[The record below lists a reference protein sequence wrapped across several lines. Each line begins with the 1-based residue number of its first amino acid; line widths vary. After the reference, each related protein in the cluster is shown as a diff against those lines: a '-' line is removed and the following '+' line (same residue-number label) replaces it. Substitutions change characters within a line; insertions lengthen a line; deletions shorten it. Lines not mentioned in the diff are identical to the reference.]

1 MQTLGYEICLTA
13 RKIYQ
18 HLNALFEPLDI
29 TPEQWILIKALIH
42 QEGISQKE
50 LALKV
55 RKDQNTT
62 KAIVDKLVDKGYI
75 HRVSNPM
82 DRRAFILTLTPK
94 AKEVAPKL
102 AKLDGVMIDTLK
114 SGLSKEE
121 IESFCATLKKIQE
134 NLRLD

>member
-62 KAIVDKLVDKGYI
+62 KAIVDKLVV

-82 DRRAFILTLTPK
+82 DRRAFILTPTLK

-102 AKLDGVMIDTLK
+102 KSLDEQMLQTLQNNI
-114 SGLSKEE
+114 SKEE
-121 IESFCATLKKIQE
+121 INSFLATLFKLKDNIT
-134 NLRLD
+134 L

>member
-82 DRRAFILTLTPK
+82 DRRAFILTLTLK

-102 AKLDGVMIDTLK
+102 KSLDEQMLQTLQNNI
-114 SGLSKEE
+114 SKEE
-121 IESFCATLKKIQE
+121 INSFLATLFKLKDNIT
-134 NLRLD
+134 L

>member
-42 QEGISQKE
+42 QGGISQKE

-82 DRRAFILTLTPK
+82 DRRAFILTPTLK

-102 AKLDGVMIDTLK
+102 KSLDEQMLQTLQNNI
-114 SGLSKEE
+114 SKEE
-121 IESFCATLKKIQE
+121 INSFLATLFKLKDNIT
-134 NLRLD
+134 L